1 MDRYQFLSQIEKGV
15 ASRLVP
21 ITAALGTQTP
31 LAGVL
36 VTGRL
41 LRSSLAARIC
51 LSDASPRDHNV
62 IGVCV
67 AAEILH
73 TATLCHDDVIDQSP
87 RRRHRPS
94 VWAATSVGGAV
105 LLGDVLL
112 VDALAV
118 IERECPSRVRRLLE
132 VMREIG
138 MAELQVELSPKA
150 APAAR
155 SAWMAYNRSKTG
167 ALFAFVS
174 GACGVDAGQVE
185 ALEESGYRIGAGYQ
199 ALDDIV
205 DVCGDAV
212 LSGKPGGR
220 DRARGIQSPAGDDLR
235 GYLDMAFSEWKE
247 ALRGLSRWP
256 ATQGAVLT
264 FLTTDVLPPFREVLA
279 ESPLA
284 EALSAPALL
293 G

>member
-1 MDRYQFLSQIEKGV
+1 MDRYQFLSEIEKGV

-21 ITAALGTQTP
+21 ITAALGSHTP

-51 LSDASPRDHNV
+51 LSDASPRAHNV

-112 VDALAV
+112 ADALAV

-132 VMREIG
+132 VMKEIG
-138 MAELQVELSPKA
+138 MAELEVELSPKA
-150 APAAR
+150 TSASR

-167 ALFAFVS
+167 ALFAFVA
-174 GACGVDAGQVE
+174 GA
-185 ALEESGYRIGAGYQ
+185 
-199 ALDDIV
+199 
-205 DVCGDAV
+205 
-212 LSGKPGGR
+212 
-220 DRARGIQSPAGDDLR
+220 
-235 GYLDMAFSEWKE
+235 
-247 ALRGLSRWP
+247 
-256 ATQGAVLT
+256 
-264 FLTTDVLPPFREVLA
+264 
-279 ESPLA
+279 
-284 EALSAPALL
+284 
-293 G
+293 